1 MLNERKLIN
10 MIMKYRIKVF
20 KKNRNSFYI
29 IDYYLNIDDNKKFS
43 SLQ

>member
-20 KKNRNSFYI
+20 KNNRNSFYI
-29 IDYYLNIDDNKKFS
+29 IDYSLNIDDN
-43 SLQ
+43 